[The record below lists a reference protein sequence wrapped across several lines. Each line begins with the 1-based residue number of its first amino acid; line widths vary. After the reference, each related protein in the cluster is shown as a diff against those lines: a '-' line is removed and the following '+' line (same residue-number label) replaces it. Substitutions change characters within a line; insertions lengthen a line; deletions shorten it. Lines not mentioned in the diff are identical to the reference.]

1 MEAAGLSQA
10 FLVVVTEEIAAEQKT
25 TTVLAN
31 PKLSSSLQEKMLQ
44 HTLATQ
50 PHAESGAAQPAELL
64 GARLEHAQQLGA
76 PRDDIQLHLV
86 LHSGPPGHF
95 SIQPCKQLD
104 QFTLAYGVLR
114 RHRLKLL
121 LMEIPS
127 ASAL

>member
-1 MEAAGLSQA
+1 
-10 FLVVVTEEIAAEQKT
+10 
-25 TTVLAN
+25 
-31 PKLSSSLQEKMLQ
+31 MLQ
-44 HTLATQ
+44 A
-50 PHAESGAAQPAELL
+50 SAAQQAELLL

-86 LHSGPPGHF
+86 LRSSPPGHF

-104 QFTLAYGVLR
+104 QFTLAYGALH

-127 ASAL
+127 ASEL

>member
-1 MEAAGLSQA
+1 
-10 FLVVVTEEIAAEQKT
+10 
-25 TTVLAN
+25 
-31 PKLSSSLQEKMLQ
+31 MLQ

-50 PHAESGAAQPAELL
+50 PHAASGAAQPAELLL

-86 LHSGPPGHF
+86 LCSGPPGHF

-104 QFTLAYGVLR
+104 QFTLAYSVLR

-127 ASAL
+127 ASVL